1 MPTAALGPDQIPRS
15 DNIIECVNYYGAK
28 HAKPADP
35 FRQTVMFKSIAVGA
49 AITVSA
55 GVAAAGGAV
64 ATYYHHATAGP
75 AYALADLD
83 HADPYH
89 SEPGGEWI
97 RVESPESG
105 GTAVTMHPNLGPT
118 G

>member
-1 MPTAALGPDQIPRS
+1 MNHYD
-15 DNIIECVNYYGAK
+15 AK

-35 FRQTVMFKSIAVGA
+35 GRQTVIFKSIAAGA

-55 GVAAAGGAV
+55 GVAATGGAV

-89 SEPGGEWI
+89 SEPSGEWI

-105 GTAVTMHPNLGPT
+105 GTAVTTYLIPGPA